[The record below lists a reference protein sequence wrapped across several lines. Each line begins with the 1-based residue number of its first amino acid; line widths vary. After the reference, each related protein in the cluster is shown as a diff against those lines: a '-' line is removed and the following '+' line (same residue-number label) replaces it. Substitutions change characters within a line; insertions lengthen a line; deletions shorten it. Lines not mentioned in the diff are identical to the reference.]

1 MWRPR
6 AEAAAL
12 AFVHDG
18 AWFWSW
24 AVPAGGGPVVFFRS
38 TAGELQ
44 LPGVGRV
51 APDLSV
57 DLLGQTCLRTNL
69 VTKRV
74 LDHAPGGTVIEIVSD
89 NLSAVETI
97 PFMLPGHGCTH
108 LATVRD
114 EQGWRVYA
122 RRNSET
128 EGS

>member
-1 MWRPR
+1 MGLVGGTIW
-6 AEAAAL
+6 L
-12 AFVHDG
+12 
-18 AWFWSW
+18 WSW
-24 AVPAGGGPVVFFRS
+24 AVPAGGGLVALQS
-38 TAGELQ
+38 TAGVLQ
-44 LPGVGRV
+44 LPGLGRV
-51 APDLSV
+51 TPDLSV

-69 VTKRV
+69 VAKRV
-74 LDHAPGGTVIEIVSD
+74 LDHAPIGVVIEIVSD

-114 EQGWRVYA
+114 DKGWRVYA